1 MSIMDIYGVNSY
13 MGPGGIDAALPDFD
27 LSIPQN
33 VPGMTSPAISFRNAP
48 VDFMMRQNNPA
59 VFDPMVNAKNF
70 AQSFPSNVRSGI
82 SKGFDLGKSAIGGLA
97 SLALGI
103 PGLGFA
109 LGALQETPEQSLMK
123 DFYGNQFGL
132 DSVGRL
138 TSGIMAGYA
147 PVSGFGTAG
156 LSRSIDKRMA
166 RIQKT
171 LKTKKSKVL
180 EQRLKDLQALKDK
193 EEKARRDATR
203 SMAAAN
209 KAAGKGGYQ
218 SDYAKDTGFMEGPD
232 TSKGESFSDVQ
243 GST

>member
-82 SKGFDLGKSAIGGLA
+82 TKGLDLGKSAIGGLA

-103 PGLGFA
+103 PGLNFA
-109 LGALQETPEQSLMK
+109 LDALQETPEQSFMK
-123 DFYGNQFGL
+123 DFYGSQFGL

-138 TSGIMAGYA
+138 SSGIMTGYS
-147 PVSGFGTAG
+147 PIG
-156 LSRSIDKRMA
+156 LSKSIDKRMA
-166 RIQKT
+166 TIEKT

-193 EEKARRDATR
+193 EQKARMDRFEKSGRRAEVKDLQSRIDRGDFDGPSSSAAE
-203 SMAAAN
+203 AAAN
-209 KAAGKGGYQ
+209 QDAARGGQY
-218 SDYAKDTGFMEGPD
+218 G
-232 TSKGESFSDVQ
+232 
-243 GST
+243 